1 MRPTGNSRRRR
12 GVSAWKSQ
20 SSWLVCYYSDW
31 YRVTVELPLLLHIQF
46 FSLGITRDRAKR
58 LTRDTVQKMDS
69 TNDLSNTVQAE
80 NKHLEIDLRS
90 TTVSPSYDPSCA
102 IFSSFNF
109 MVIFNIASADIAESQ
124 TYFMVLTQKV

>member
-1 MRPTGNSRRRR
+1 MAARGGDVGGYVGGYGDEAELGNLNP
-12 GVSAWKSQ
+12 A
-20 SSWLVCYYSDW
+20 SWLACYYSDW

-80 NKHLEIDLRS
+80 NKQLEIDLRP
-90 TTVSPSYDPSCA
+90 TTTTS
-102 IFSSFNF
+102 
-109 MVIFNIASADIAESQ
+109 
-124 TYFMVLTQKV
+124 